1 MRFWVLSL
9 LILFTV
15 STYAQ
20 DEEIVI
26 ETDLTFI
33 GDLFADLLTPKT
45 PYERC
50 AEEQEDIRKFLNG
63 AITVLE
69 ISNADQAWSYVDH
82 AFMKSLMAIS
92 DCSEDKI
99 QMMALDEIFR
109 IINDLDDVIACRYH
123 MVLGGEKF
131 TLAQEAYKKEDMEES
146 EFQIHGAIFSMKEA
160 LRFCEK
166 DSEQY
171 KDAQENI
178 EMLETKAL
186 TNFD

>member
-1 MRFWVLSL
+1 MLVRVLLL
-9 LILFTV
+9 LIFFAGP
-15 STYAQ
+15 SYAQ
-20 DEEIVI
+20 D

-50 AEEQEDIRKFLNG
+50 AKEQEDIRNFLSG

-82 AFMKSLMAIS
+82 AFLKSLMALS

-99 QMMALDEIFR
+99 QMMALYEIFD
-109 IINDLDDVIACRYH
+109 IINELDDVIACRYH
-123 MVLGGEKF
+123 MVLGGQQFKQS
-131 TLAQEAYKKEDMEES
+131 QEAYKKEDMEES
-146 EFQIHGAIFSMKEA
+146 ERLIRWTIFSMKEA

-166 DSEQY
+166 DSKSY
-171 KDAQENI
+171 KDAEENI
-178 EMLETKAL
+178 EMLESQAM
-186 TNFD
+186 TNFE